1 MADQGQQG
9 PGGLRHAGAGGMPPM
24 RKEPDKAGKPVR
36 PDAPDTLVGA
46 PGADIWPEDEA
57 DGSAAGAEP
66 GWHPNTLAPE
76 ARLRLKIRQE
86 LREFLRAVP
95 RAEEEATLA
104 IMRPDGTTRVLTR
117 AELSRAIDRMRP
129 RMRQVMRL
137 AVEERWSRQRVCEYL
152 RHISIK
158 TFERDQVEGLD
169 LLAAL

>member
-1 MADQGQQG
+1 MADQGQ
-9 PGGLRHAGAGGMPPM
+9 GGLGGSRHLGAGGMPQP
-24 RKEPDKAGKPVR
+24 RGGVGQGGKIER
-36 PDAPDTLVGA
+36 PDAADALAGA
-46 PGADIWPEDEA
+46 PGADAWPEDEM
-57 DGSAAGAEP
+57 GGAEP
-66 GWHPNTLAPE
+66 VWHPSPLSAETK
-76 ARLRLKIRQE
+76 LRLKTRQE

-95 RAEEEATLA
+95 RVEENATLA

-117 AELSRAIDRMRP
+117 GELSRAIDRMRP

-169 LLAAL
+169 MLAAL